1 MAIANANPFVQQRN
15 LRAGSAYVRRSDRG
29 VICVSGADRLTWLD
43 GLVSQQVRALAPG
56 ASAETLILTP
66 QGRVQYQLSVVDDGQ
81 CTFLILDTSA
91 ISELAEWLDAMIFS
105 GDVTVREEPDLS
117 VWGVFAGV
125 ANDVLATALAG
136 DPVASASGAHSP
148 DAHSPDATAP
158 DVLAS
163 DTTAP
168 VVWHDPW
175 NALVS
180 GGVQYATDQHPG
192 AAWTYREYLVPS
204 AAEPRVEAA
213 LNTAGFGPADLAA
226 WDALRIATWRPR
238 LEAEGDEALLP
249 HEVDWMRSAV
259 HMSKGCYRGQETV
272 AKVHNLGAPPRR
284 LVLLHLDGMSDTLP
298 ERGNEVL
305 LDGTAVGHIT
315 SAARH
320 GEDGPIALAL
330 VKRTTEET
338 ATLDVVTE
346 ETVAR
351 ATQVVVVPTS
361 AGHAVTVEKLPR
373 LRDR

>member
-1 MAIANANPFVQQRN
+1 MSIANANPFVQQRDF
-15 LRAGSAYVRRSDRG
+15 RAGNAYVRRSDRG
-29 VICVSGADRLTWLD
+29 VICLSGADRLTWLD
-43 GLVSQQVRALAPG
+43 GLVSQQVRALGPG
-56 ASAETLILTP
+56 VSAETLILTP

-81 CTFLILDTSA
+81 RTFLILDA
-91 ISELAEWLDAMIFS
+91 PVIPELAEWLDAMIFS
-105 GDVTVREEPDLS
+105 GDVEVRQEPDLS

-125 ANDVLATALAG
+125 ANDVLASALAG
-136 DPVASASGAHSP
+136 DSDAS
-148 DAHSPDATAP
+148 DP
-158 DVLAS
+158 DVLAA
-163 DTTAP
+163 DTTAT

-175 NALVS
+175 NALVP

-192 AAWTYREYLVPS
+192 EAWTYREYLVPS
-204 AAEPRVEAA
+204 SLEHRVETA
-213 LNTAGFGPADLAA
+213 LAGAGFGPADLGA
-226 WDALRIATWRPR
+226 WDALRIAAWRPR
-238 LEAEGDEALLP
+238 LEAEGDDSLLP

-298 ERGNEVL
+298 ERGNEVT
-305 LDGTAVGHIT
+305 LDGATVGHIT

-330 VKRTTEET
+330 VKRTTDEA
-338 ATLDVVTE
+338 ATLDVLTE
-346 ETVAR
+346 ESVAR

>member
-1 MAIANANPFVQQRN
+1 MAIANANPFVQQRD
-15 LRAGSAYVRRSDRG
+15 LRSGSAYVRRPDRG

-105 GDVTVREEPDLS
+105 GDVTVREEPNLS

-125 ANDVLATALAG
+125 ANNALATALAG
-136 DPVASASGAHSP
+136 DQVASAHDSHSP
-148 DAHSPDATAP
+148 DAHSTEANSPHATGI
-158 DVLAS
+158 
-163 DTTAP
+163 

-204 AAEPRVEAA
+204 AAESRVEAA
-213 LNTAGFGPADLAA
+213 LNAAGFGPADLAA
-226 WDALRIATWRPR
+226 WDALRIAAWRPR
-238 LEAEGDEALLP
+238 LEAEGDDALLP

-330 VKRTTEET
+330 VKRTTDEA

-351 ATQVVVVPTS
+351 ATQVVVVSPS